1 MFQFFLYIFV
11 AYFSIN
17 VGEFVKGIRFTTMKR
32 TILYF
37 IIFIFFAW
45 TGIQAQS
52 TANGSRLNMAPKKK
66 TITTGQMKFSN
77 VPEVLNYKP
86 LSLQKPMA
94 LNSFYRTLLFSN
106 TAVVESTAVSNI
118 EIVEKS
124 VDKRPSGIES
134 NSRAEEQLYSSDK
147 ITVSNIY
154 PNPASEYAE
163 VDYSISPELR
173 DAKLIV
179 YNVLG
184 SQMAEYPLMKNDTK
198 LRINTREMSTGLYFY
213 QLALEGKKVATK
225 KMLVRHQQ

>member
-1 MFQFFLYIFV
+1 
-11 AYFSIN
+11 
-17 VGEFVKGIRFTTMKR
+17 
-32 TILYF
+32 
-37 IIFIFFAW
+37 
-45 TGIQAQS
+45 
-52 TANGSRLNMAPKKK
+52 
-66 TITTGQMKFSN
+66 MKFSH

-86 LSLQKPMA
+86 LSVQKPMA
-94 LNSFYRTLLFSN
+94 LNNFYRTLLFSN
-106 TAVVESTAVSNI
+106 TASVESTAVSTTEVI
-118 EIVEKS
+118 EKNVEK
-124 VDKRPSGIES
+124 RTPGIES
-134 NSRAEEQLYSSDK
+134 APRAEEQLYTSDK

-163 VDYSISPELR
+163 VDYTISSDLR

-184 SQMAEYPLMKNDTK
+184 SQMAEYPLVKNDNK

>member
-1 MFQFFLYIFV
+1 
-11 AYFSIN
+11 
-17 VGEFVKGIRFTTMKR
+17 MKR
-32 TILYF
+32 TILCLT
-37 IIFIFFAW
+37 ICILFAW

-52 TANGSRLNMAPKKK
+52 TVNGSRLNLSPKKK
-66 TITTGQMKFSN
+66 SLTSGQLKFSH

-86 LSLQKPMA
+86 LSVQKPMA
-94 LNSFYRTLLFSN
+94 LNNFYRTLLFSN
-106 TAVVESTAVSNI
+106 TASVESTAVSTT
-118 EIVEKS
+118 EVVEKN
-124 VDKRPSGIES
+124 VEKRSAGIES
-134 NSRAEEQLYSSDK
+134 TTRAEEQLYTSDK

-163 VDYSISPELR
+163 VDYTISPDLR

-184 SQMAEYPLMKNDTK
+184 SQMAEYPLVKNDNK